1 MNLFNENKSFN
12 LILLIYFASLPFVF
26 ISSILEPYLLARQL
40 LTIIFLLLILTLLLK
55 KSNTIDLFTL
65 DATTLFYFGFIVFC
79 GLSFLKSQMIDFSH
93 ASFSKY
99 LIFFIFFLIIKL
111 IIIDG
116 YLTSN
121 HVVRGIILFGILAL
135 FIIVLPFIKKT
146 INGQNLFLDV
156 HLLSGTFGNKNFLS
170 SIFFMCLPFYFVGIS
185 ISKKI
190 KVISITAIFFTV
202 ILLILFRTRTVLV
215 ALSIYVLL
223 ILCHYIKN
231 KFSKKFFI
239 RFLLSLT
246 IIVIMLIYYFI
257 NIKNDLHSS
266 SDIKT
271 KYFLRLFSSDT
282 FFKRLEY
289 WEQATFIIKDNFF
302 DGIGVGNWIAT
313 YPKYGLHHFSDIDI
327 QNGKMLV
334 NYPHN
339 DFLMVLSEIGIFGF
353 LCYLGIFISVLYQA
367 YWLSR
372 NDIKSIDRKNAGY
385 FLYFII
391 CYLIIAFFDFP
402 LTRIEHQI
410 LLVIVFSLINS
421 KYVQVRNMLGF
432 KVSSR
437 FIYIFSFLILIYCS
451 IILLYRINGETHL
464 FKALE
469 AEKRFDN
476 KTAIFELNKARN
488 PFFAADNFALPL
500 DWHLGKAYYNEGD
513 FKESLYYYQNA
524 YKINPYSIVV
534 NNDLASASI
543 KNGKVK
549 EAISHYKEALSISPH
564 YQDARLNLAATYY
577 NIQEYE
583 KAFETI
589 DLCDGNFKNDFYK
602 QILTPIVEKKLNLI
616 LIHINNPNLNSYL
629 KSKIKTENE
638 LLTVYFDYKNNSVS
652 FERYIQSLIN

>member
-26 ISSILEPYLLARQL
+26 IGSVLESYLLARQL
-40 LTIIFLLLILTLLLK
+40 LTVIFLLLIIILLLK

-65 DATTLFYFGFIVFC
+65 DATTLLYFGFIVFC
-79 GLSFLKSQMIDFSH
+79 GLSFLKSQMIDVSH

-99 LIFFIFFLIIKL
+99 LIFFIFFLLVKLL
-111 IIIDG
+111 IING
-116 YLTSN
+116 YFTSN
-121 HVVRGIILFGILAL
+121 RVVRSVIIFGILAL
-135 FIIVLPFIKKT
+135 FILILALIKKT
-146 INGQNLFLDV
+146 INGQNLFLEI
-156 HLLSGTFGNKNFLS
+156 HFLSGTFGNKNFLS
-170 SIFFMCLPFYFVGIS
+170 SILFMCLPFYFVGIP

-190 KVISITAIFFTV
+190 KVISITAIFFT
-202 ILLILFRTRTVLV
+202 IALLILLRTRTVMV
-215 ALSIYVLL
+215 ALSIYVFL
-223 ILCHYIKN
+223 ILCYHIKN

-266 SDIKT
+266 YDLKT
-271 KYFLRLFSSDT
+271 QYFFRLFSSHT
-282 FFKRLEY
+282 FFSRLEY
-289 WEQATFIIKDNFF
+289 WKQATFIIKDNFF
-302 DGIGVGNWIAT
+302 DGIGIGNWIAT

-327 QNGKMLV
+327 QNGKMLI

-372 NDIKSIDRKNAGY
+372 NEINSNDRKNASY

-402 LTRIEHQI
+402 LTRIEHQV
-410 LLVIVFSLINS
+410 LLVIVFSLVNS
-421 KYVQVRNMLGF
+421 KYLQVRNLLGY

-437 FIYIFSFLILIYCS
+437 FIYVFSFLTLIYCS
-451 IILLYRINGETHL
+451 IILLDRINGETHL

-469 AEKRFDN
+469 AEKKIDN
-476 KTAIFELNKARN
+476 KTVIFELNKARN
-488 PFFAADNFALPL
+488 PFFSADNFALPL

-513 FKESLYYYQNA
+513 FKESLYYYKNA

-534 NNDLASASI
+534 NNDLASTSI

-589 DLCDGNFKNDFYK
+589 DLFDSNSKNDFYK
-602 QILTPIVEKKLNLI
+602 QILTPIVEKKLNLM
-616 LIHINNPNLNSYL
+616 LNHINNPNLNSYL
-629 KSKIKTENE
+629 KSKIKTEKE
-638 LLTVYFDYKNNSVS
+638 LLIIYFDYKKNSVS
-652 FERYIQSLIN
+652 FERYLQSLIN

>member
-26 ISSILEPYLLARQL
+26 ISSVLESYLLARQL
-40 LTIIFLLLILTLLLK
+40 LTIVFLLLIIILLLK
-55 KSNTIDLFTL
+55 KSNTIDLFAL
-65 DATTLFYFGFIVFC
+65 DATTLLYFGFMVFC
-79 GLSFLKSQMIDFSH
+79 GLSFLKSQMIDLSH

-99 LIFFIFFLIIKL
+99 LTFFIFFLFVKL
-111 IIIDG
+111 IILNG
-116 YLTSN
+116 YITSN
-121 HVVRGIILFGILAL
+121 RVVRSVILFGILAL
-135 FIIVLPFIKKT
+135 FIIILSLVKKA
-146 INGQNLFLDV
+146 IIGQSLFLDV

-170 SIFFMCLPFYFVGIS
+170 SILFMCLPFYFVGIS

-190 KVISITAIFFTV
+190 KVISITAIFFTAV
-202 ILLILFRTRTVLV
+202 LLILFRTRTALV
-215 ALSIYVLL
+215 ALSIYVFL
-223 ILCHYIKN
+223 ILCNYIKN

-246 IIVIMLIYYFI
+246 LVVVMIIYYFI
-257 NIKNDLHSS
+257 YIKNDLYSS

-271 KYFLRLFSSDT
+271 KYFSRLFSSST
-282 FFKRLEY
+282 FFSRLEY
-289 WEQATFIIKDNFF
+289 WKQATFIIKDNFF
-302 DGIGVGNWIAT
+302 DGIGLGNWIAT
-313 YPKYGLHHFSDIDI
+313 YPKYGLHYFSDIDI

-372 NDIKSIDRKNAGY
+372 NEIKSIDRKNASY

-410 LLVIVFSLINS
+410 VLLIVFSLINS
-421 KYVQVRNMLGF
+421 KYLQESNSLGY

-437 FIYIFSFLILIYCS
+437 FIFVFSFLILIYSS

-464 FKALE
+464 SEALE
-469 AEKRFDN
+469 AEKKFDN
-476 KTAIFELNKARN
+476 KTVIFELNKARN
-488 PFFAADNFALPL
+488 PFFSADNFALPL

-513 FKESLYYYQNA
+513 FKESLYYYKNA

-534 NNDLASASI
+534 KNDLASATV

-564 YQDARLNLAATYY
+564 YEDARLNLAATYY

-589 DLCDGNFKNDFYK
+589 DLCDHNSKNDFYK
-602 QILTPIVEKKLNLI
+602 QLLTPIVEKKLNLI
-616 LIHINNPNLNSYL
+616 LNHINNPNLNSYL
-629 KSKIKTENE
+629 KSKIKTEKE
-638 LLTVYFDYKNNSVS
+638 LLMIYFDSKKNSVS